1 MYGGECQ
8 GGKKQQGGQDRGGGA
23 TIIGRFR
30 RMSSGDMPDFNIAFT
45 DVNPANPG
53 HALAVV
59 KEHWATLHE
68 IPAEQLGAVAAAAQR
83 VAGAVEKALAP
94 AGINL
99 IQANGP
105 GAGQSVFHLHFHILP
120 RAADDD
126 LKLNWG
132 HNPGDMDAVKAV
144 YEKVLAAL

>member
-1 MYGGECQ
+1 MKTDDNCIFC
-8 GGKKQQGGQDRGGGA
+8 K
-23 TIIGRFR
+23 IIA
-30 RMSSGDMPDFNIAFT
+30 GDIPCFKLHEDEHCIAFM

-59 KEHWATLHE
+59 KEHWPTLYE
-68 IPAEQLGAVAAAAQR
+68 IPADQLAGVARAAKLVANAVNT
-83 VAGAVEKALAP
+83 ALSP
-94 AGINL
+94 EGVNL

-132 HNPGDMDAVKAV
+132 HNPGDIEAVKAV